1 MPTRNDLVSVSLL
14 HKGELYL
21 ASGAQTCGM
30 NCLGAFVLWLR
41 EAGLADL
48 ADEAEPFVNYRRPI
62 VPGDMLR
69 RLCASKH
76 LGLVRPKKLQAGN
89 MILIRF
95 VDDPQHVALVTTS
108 HPYTSVVH
116 ACGRVGEVLEQN
128 IPPEWLIS
136 AEFRFLGLSD
146 A

>member
-1 MPTRNDLVSVSLL
+1 
-14 HKGELYL
+14 
-21 ASGAQTCGM
+21 
-30 NCLGAFVLWLR
+30 
-41 EAGLADL
+41 
-48 ADEAEPFVNYRRPI
+48 
-62 VPGDMLR
+62 PGDMLR

-76 LGLVRPKKLQAGN
+76 LDLVRPKKLRAGN
-89 MILIRF
+89 MLLIKF
-95 VDDPQHVALVTTS
+95 DNDPQHVALVTTS

-116 ACGRVGEVLEQN
+116 ACSRVGRVLEQN